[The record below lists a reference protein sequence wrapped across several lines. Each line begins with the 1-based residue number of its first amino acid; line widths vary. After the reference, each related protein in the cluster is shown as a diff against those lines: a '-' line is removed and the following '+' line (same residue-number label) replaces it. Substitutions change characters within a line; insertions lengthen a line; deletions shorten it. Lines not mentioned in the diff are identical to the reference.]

1 MSFIQLCAAL
11 EIGNL
16 ISIDSW
22 EDGIVVGR
30 VIGIRLEY
38 PDDNRITTS
47 KFWIVTYQTEDK
59 KVSEI
64 SVRT

>member
-1 MSFIQLCAAL
+1 VSFIQLCAAL